1 MQVDE
6 YTVQCQQDL
15 GELII
20 IRLHKEPH
28 SFLRK
33 DPWYCNYVQICAP
46 NCRVYH
52 FPAYQ
57 WMDGY
62 ETLALREATGESA
75 PTTLSYYAVS
85 LLTLARLLQ
94 IGHSRILSGQSG
106 MWNSRDL
113 LPQPQSLLLL
123 WAQLGA
129 AHWRHLSA

>member
-1 MQVDE
+1 M
-6 YTVQCQQDL
+6 QCQQDL

-28 SFLRK
+28 SFLPK

-62 ETLALREATGESA
+62 ETLALREATGEPA
-75 PTTLSYYAVS
+75 PTTLPCEVS
-85 LLTLARLLQ
+85 LLTLAQLLQ
-94 IGHSRILSGQSG
+94 IGPPRIQWSQSG
-106 MWNSRDL
+106 TRNSRDL
-113 LPQPQSLLLL
+113 LPASV
-123 WAQLGA
+123 AAGA
-129 AHWRHLSA
+129 ARWRNQRV